1 LRNLFLTAEY
11 KLRKRDKA
19 LIEVKNL
26 TKQFGGLMAVDSLNF
41 TVQEG
46 ETVSIIGPNGAGKT
60 TVFNLMT
67 GFHQP
72 TTGEVIFDG
81 KNLVGKKP
89 HEIALAGIG
98 RTFQIVKPF
107 RGLTVFENILVGAFA
122 HTDDKSA
129 AYRIAE
135 DILAFSGLTHLRNAK
150 AVGLPIAMRKR
161 LELARSLATQ
171 PKIILLDEVMAGLN
185 PTESKEAVELIKKLK
200 TERGISAVAGVEH
213 VMHVVMSIS
222 DKVIVLNQGRKIAEG
237 KPAEVASNKEV
248 ITAYLGE

>member
-1 LRNLFLTAEY
+1 ML
-11 KLRKRDKA
+11 
-19 LIEVKNL
+19 EVKNL
-26 TKQFGGLMAVDSLNF
+26 TKQFGGLTAVDGLNF
-41 TVQEG
+41 NVSEG

-60 TVFNLMT
+60 TVFNLIT
-67 GFHQP
+67 GFYQP
-72 TTGEVIFDG
+72 TDGEVLFDG

-89 HEIALAGIG
+89 HEIALLGIG

-107 RGLTVFENILVGAFA
+107 RGLSVFENILVGAFA
-122 HTDDKSA
+122 HTDDKSEA
-129 AYRIAE
+129 HHIAE
-135 DILAFSGLTHLRNAK
+135 DILAFSGLAALRNAK
-150 AVGLPIAMRKR
+150 AIGLPIAMRKR
-161 LELARSLATQ
+161 LELARSLATG

-185 PTESKEAVELIKKLK
+185 PTESKEAVELIKRLK

-248 ITAYLGE
+248 IIAYLGE

>member
-1 LRNLFLTAEY
+1 VL
-11 KLRKRDKA
+11 
-19 LIEVKNL
+19 EVKNL
-26 TKQFGGLMAVDSLNF
+26 TKQFGGLMAVDALDF
-41 TVQEG
+41 KVGEG

-60 TVFNLMT
+60 TVFNLIT

-72 TTGEVIFDG
+72 TVGEVIFDG
-81 KNLVGKKP
+81 RNLAGKKP
-89 HEIALAGIG
+89 YEIALLGIG
-98 RTFQIVKPF
+98 RTFQIVKPL
-107 RGLTVFENILVGAFA
+107 RGLTVLENVLVGAFA
-122 HTDDKSA
+122 HTDDKSEA
-129 AYRIAE
+129 QHIAE
-135 DILAFSGLTHLRNAK
+135 DILVFSGLAPLRSVK

-161 LELARSLATQ
+161 LELARSLATR

-185 PTESKEAVELIKKLK
+185 PTESKEAVALIKRLK

-237 KPAEVASNKEV
+237 KPAEIASNKEV

>member
-1 LRNLFLTAEY
+1 VL
-11 KLRKRDKA
+11 
-19 LIEVKNL
+19 EVKNL
-26 TKQFGGLMAVDSLNF
+26 TKQFGGLTAVDSLDF
-41 TVQEG
+41 TVHEG

-60 TVFNLMT
+60 TVFNLIT
-67 GFHQP
+67 GFYQP
-72 TTGEVIFDG
+72 THGEVVFDG

-89 HEIALAGIG
+89 YEIALLGIG

-122 HTDDKSA
+122 HTDDKSEA
-129 AYRIAE
+129 QKVAE
-135 DILAFSGLTHLRNAK
+135 DILAFSGLAPLRRAK

-161 LELARSLATQ
+161 LELARSLATR

-185 PTESKEAVELIKKLK
+185 PTESKEAVELIKRLK

-237 KPAEVASNKEV
+237 KPAEIASNKEV

>member
-1 LRNLFLTAEY
+1 ML
-11 KLRKRDKA
+11 
-19 LIEVKNL
+19 EVKNL
-26 TKQFGGLMAVDSLNF
+26 TKQFGGLTAVDSLNF
-41 TVQEG
+41 TVHEG

-72 TTGEVIFDG
+72 TTGDVLFNG

-89 HEIALAGIG
+89 HEIALAGVG

-129 AYRIAE
+129 AHHIAE
-135 DILAFSGLTHLRNAK
+135 DIMTFSGLAPLRNAK
-150 AVGLPIAMRKR
+150 AVGLPISMRKR

-185 PTESKEAVELIKKLK
+185 PTESKEAVELIKQLK
-200 TERGISAVAGVEH
+200 TERGISAIAGVEH

>member
-1 LRNLFLTAEY
+1 ML
-11 KLRKRDKA
+11 
-19 LIEVKNL
+19 EVKKL
-26 TKQFGGLMAVDSLNF
+26 TKQFGGLMAVDSLDF
-41 TVQEG
+41 KVSEG

-60 TVFNLMT
+60 TVFNLIT

-72 TTGEVIFDG
+72 TIGEVIFDG

-89 HEIALAGIG
+89 YEIALLGIG
-98 RTFQIVKPF
+98 RTFQIVKPL

-122 HTDDKSA
+122 HTDDKSEA
-129 AYRIAE
+129 QKVAE
-135 DILAFSGLTHLRNAK
+135 DILAFSGLAPLRSVK

-161 LELARSLATQ
+161 LELARSLATR

-185 PTESKEAVELIKKLK
+185 PTESKEAVVLIKRLK